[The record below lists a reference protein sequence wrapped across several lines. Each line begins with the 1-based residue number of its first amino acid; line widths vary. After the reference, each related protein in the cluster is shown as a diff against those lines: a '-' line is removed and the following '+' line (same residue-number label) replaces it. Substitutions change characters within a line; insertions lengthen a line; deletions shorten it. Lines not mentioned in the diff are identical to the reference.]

1 MEQKADENFQSNLI
15 CSFNEVTCWN
25 LIQNPWGYKPFF
37 NHMVVQETNISY
49 KWGVLVPNQDDGRRK
64 GQ

>member
-25 LIQNPWGYKPFF
+25 LIQNPWGINLSSTIWWSKKQIFPI
-37 NHMVVQETNISY
+37 N
-49 KWGVLVPNQDDGRRK
+49 GVF
-64 GQ
+64 